1 MAKELANTAVARQN
15 ILNNSLAVEE
25 IQKAVGIRGVLFE
38 NEYKFLKRQ
47 IAEFF
52 DVTERTIDN
61 CLEKNNAELS
71 KNGYEVIKGKRLI
84 NFKLVYEYG
93 FGNETDF
100 VTKNSVGKEID
111 FPAKTTVLGIFNFR
125 ALLNVAMLLNDSE
138 KAQQLRSVILDIVI
152 DTINKR
158 TGGNTKYI
166 NQRDEDYIVNM
177 LRGEDYRKEFTDAL
191 RDYVEMGNFKY
202 MVYTDKVYDSIFR
215 ENAAEYR
222 RILKL
227 EKEENVRQTMY
238 SEVLDIISSYETGFA
253 EQLRKEATRLGRKLS
268 PYEAD
273 RLFAAFEK
281 QKLWEPLREK
291 ARNKMASR
299 DLCFRDALH
308 KNLEEYISAVPQA
321 DFDRFLGEKSME
333 LDRRLEEYREALK
346 RLKERD

>member
-1 MAKELANTAVARQN
+1 MAKELADTAVARQN
-15 ILNNSLAVEE
+15 ILNNSLAVTE

-47 IAEFF
+47 IADFF

-61 CLEKNNAELS
+61 CIERNNKELT
-71 KNGYEVIKGKRLI
+71 KNGYEVLKGKRLI
-84 NFKLVYEYG
+84 DFKLVYEHD

-100 VTKNSVGKEID
+100 IT
-111 FPAKTTVLGIFNFR
+111 KTTVLGIFNFR
-125 ALLNVAMLLNDSE
+125 TFLNIAMLLNDSE
-138 KAQQLRSVILDIVI
+138 KARQLRSVMLDIVI

-158 TGGNTKYI
+158 TGGSTKYI

-177 LRGEDYRKEFTDAL
+177 MRGEDYRKELTDAL
-191 RDYVEMGNFKY
+191 RDCVDMGNFKY
-202 MVYTDKVYDSIFR
+202 MIYTDKVYSSIFK
-215 ENAAEYR
+215 ENAAEYH

-227 EKEENVRQTMY
+227 EKDENVRHTMY

-253 EQLRKEATRLGRKLS
+253 EQLRNKFKELGRLLS

-273 RLFAAFEK
+273 RLFDAFEK
-281 QKLWEPLREK
+281 QKLWIPLREK

-299 DLCFRDALH
+299 DLCFRDVLH
-308 KNLEEYISAVPQA
+308 KNLEEYVSAVPQA

-333 LDRRLEEYREALK
+333 LDKRLEEYKEALK

>member
-15 ILNNSLAVEE
+15 ILNNSLAVAE
-25 IQKAVGIRGVLFE
+25 IQKAVGIKGVLFE

-61 CLEKNNAELS
+61 CLEKNEKELV
-71 KNGYEVIKGKRLI
+71 KNGYEVLVGKRLT
-84 NFKLVYEYG
+84 NFKLVASRD
-93 FGNETDF
+93 FDNETDF
-100 VTKNSVGKEID
+100 VI
-111 FPAKTTVLGIFNFR
+111 KTVRLGIFNFR
-125 ALLNVAMLLNDSE
+125 TFLNIAMLLNDSD
-138 KAQQLRSVILDIVI
+138 KARQLRNVILDIVI

-158 TGGNTKYI
+158 TGGSTKYI
-166 NQRDEDYIVNM
+166 NQRDEDYILNM

-191 RDYVEMGNFKY
+191 RDCVDMGNFKY
-202 MVYTDKVYDSIFR
+202 MVYTDKVYSSIFK

-222 RILKL
+222 RILSL
-227 EKEENVRQTMY
+227 EKEENVRHTMY

-253 EQLRKEATRLGRKLS
+253 EQLRNESERLGRILS

-273 RLFAAFEK
+273 KLFSAFEK

-308 KNLEEYISAVPQA
+308 KNLEGYISAVPQS
-321 DFDRFLGEKSME
+321 DFDRFIGEKSME
-333 LDRRLEEYREALK
+333 LDKRIEEYKETLK